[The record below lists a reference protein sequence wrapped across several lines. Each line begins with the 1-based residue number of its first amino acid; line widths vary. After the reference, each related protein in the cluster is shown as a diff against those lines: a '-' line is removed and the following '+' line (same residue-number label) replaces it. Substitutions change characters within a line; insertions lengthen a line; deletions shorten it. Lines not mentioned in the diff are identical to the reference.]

1 MHYLIE
7 SVLDKIEN
15 EMERLYW
22 NKNQK
27 EMPSSPFQNTG
38 GEYENDTFK
47 VRAYNWDDNEEP
59 NFEYKDLKIW
69 WYKHSH
75 RGLYWE
81 YNHEKNTLPP
91 PYFLEDM
98 LLDCIESIEKDWD
111 VV

>member
-1 MHYLIE
+1 MHPLIE
-7 SVLDKIEN
+7 AILDKIEH

-22 NKNQK
+22 NANQT

-38 GEYENDTFK
+38 GIYENDTFT
-47 VRAYNWDDNEEP
+47 VRAYDWNGNYEP
-59 NFEYKDLKIW
+59 NFEYNGLRIW

-75 RGLYWE
+75 RGLEWE

-91 PYFLEDM
+91 AYFLEDM
-98 LLDCIESIEKDWD
+98 LVDCIESIEKDWG